1 MRKRRVITTLELHK
15 ISISLV
21 LLNLVINVKRFF
33 LKYKDNIRAFLK
45 IILRLWVNLV
55 SK

>member
-1 MRKRRVITTLELHK
+1 MSVNEEKKSYYNFK